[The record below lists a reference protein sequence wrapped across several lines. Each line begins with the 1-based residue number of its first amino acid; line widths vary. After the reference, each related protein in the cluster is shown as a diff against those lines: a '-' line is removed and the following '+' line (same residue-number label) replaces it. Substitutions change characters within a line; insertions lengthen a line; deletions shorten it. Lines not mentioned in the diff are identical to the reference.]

1 LPSYL
6 GCGAYDPEK
15 PPGFRRIIGQMSAVP
30 TTSPAADRDLRLDFF
45 RGMALIFIFIDH
57 IPGNKLAYATVG
69 SWNFC
74 DAAEIFVFISGYT
87 AALVFGGMSQRLGPV
102 LTALRIFARCW
113 VLYVA
118 HVFIFVAFM
127 AQVSLSAE
135 RLANPMFLEETGVDE
150 FLKTPHLAVAHAL
163 TLTFQPAFMDIL
175 PLYIVLMLGLIAVLP
190 LIARFPWAII
200 GLSFALWVLTL
211 RYHLNFPTYP
221 NGAWFFSPAGWQ
233 FLFVIGACLGFPR
246 DKPWL
251 PWLHRRWLVWLCAAI
266 LVLCASAKLFL
277 WMQYTYG
284 LDFPRVSRV
293 VYWGPGGS
301 KTALG
306 VYRLVNFLALA
317 YLAAYLIKPGAVW
330 LASAATRPV
339 IRIGQNSLYIFC
351 MGIFLSYLGHLVL
364 VEISSR
370 IVVHLGVS
378 AAGIAMMAAVAAAMT
393 WVRQAERTR
402 RAARR

>member
-1 LPSYL
+1 MGTP
-6 GCGAYDPEK
+6 
-15 PPGFRRIIGQMSAVP
+15 P
-30 TTSPAADRDLRLDFF
+30 TTNPTAERDLRLDFF

-87 AALVFGGMSQRLGPV
+87 AALVFGSMLLRAGPL
-102 LTALRIFARCW
+102 LTALRIFGRCW

-135 RLANPMFLEETGVDE
+135 RLANPIFLEETGVDE

-175 PLYIVLMLGLIAVLP
+175 PLYIVLMLGLIPALP
-190 LIARFPWAII
+190 LIAHYPWAAIA
-200 GLSFALWVLTL
+200 LSAALWIATL
-211 RYHLNFPTYP
+211 RFHLNLPTYP
-221 NGAWFFSPAGWQ
+221 DGTWFFSPMGWQ

-246 DKPWL
+246 DKPLLGWL
-251 PWLHRRWLVWLCAAI
+251 RVRWIAWACAGILLVTAAG
-266 LVLCASAKLFL
+266 KLFL
-277 WMQYTYG
+277 WIQYTHG
-284 LDFPRVSRV
+284 LEFPRLSRV
-293 VYWGPGGS
+293 IFWGPGGS
-301 KTALG
+301 KTLLG

-317 YLAAYLIKPGAVW
+317 YLAAYLVKPASAW
-330 LASAATRPV
+330 LAAPAAKPV
-339 IRIGQNSLYIFC
+339 IWMGQNSLYIFC

-364 VEISSR
+364 VEVSAR
-370 IVVHLGVS
+370 AIVHVGVS
-378 AAGIAMMAAVAAAMT
+378 AAGIAAMAAVAAAMT
-393 WVRQAERTR
+393 WVRRAERR
-402 RAARR
+402 KRSMVA